1 MPAPLLF
8 LSAHL
13 PVERSRQAGHK
24 TAWRN
29 LGWLAERHAVHLIA
43 FRSEGDCAEP
53 LDALRARCER
63 LEVVDVTRGLRLQGL
78 LRRPHLPLA
87 VAARHSQAVERLIA
101 DWAKE
106 IPYRRVHAEWS
117 QLAAYFGALAAVPE
131 RTLYVHDVLSQWAA
145 RKVAGPKG
153 WFWRWEAARTR
164 RWEWQA
170 YRRST
175 RLYVPS
181 RKDEALI
188 ADGDA
193 TLRDRLA
200 VLPLHFDTYGPPRP
214 RNYGG
219 PIRLL
224 FWGALGRPENAES
237 ARWICQHVLPR
248 LRAQGTDFQ
257 LVLAGSNPPADLAG
271 YRGEQVEITG
281 FIADPAEQFA
291 QAHLAIAPLF
301 QGAGVKVKVLECL
314 AAGLPVLTTEIGSE
328 GIEADAAEG
337 LRTLPPDPEGFARA
351 VAELSADRERLAG
364 LAAAATAWGERFR
377 QDHRAVLLA

>member
-29 LGWLAERHAVHLIA
+29 LRWLAERHPVHLIA
-43 FRSEGDCAEP
+43 FRSEGDRAEP

-63 LEVVDVTRGLRLQGL
+63 LEVVDVTRSLRLQGL

-87 VAARHSQAVERLIA
+87 VAARHSPAVERLIA

-117 QLAAYFGALAAVPE
+117 QLASYLGALSAVPE

-145 RKVAGPKG
+145 RKAAGSKG

-164 RWEWQA
+164 QWECQA
-170 YRRST
+170 YRHCT

-193 TLRDRLA
+193 ILRDRLA
-200 VLPLHFDTYGPPRP
+200 VLPLHFDTYGPPGQ

-248 LRAQGTDFQ
+248 LRAQGTDFR
-257 LVLAGSNPPADLAG
+257 LVLAGSNPPAELAG
-271 YRGEQVEITG
+271 FRDSQVEITG
-281 FIADPAEQFA
+281 FIADPADQFA
-291 QAHLAIAPLF
+291 QAHVAIAPLF

-328 GIEADAAEG
+328 GIEADASAG
-337 LRTLPPDPEGFARA
+337 LRTLPPDPERFAGA
-351 VAELSADRERLAG
+351 VTELAADRERLARLG
-364 LAAAATAWGERFR
+364 IAAADWGDRYH
-377 QDHRAVLLA
+377 QDHRSVLLG